1 MREGERVPAS
11 RDQDPAG
18 GVRPLNESAAS
29 FCKHLL
35 SSRTTLYV
43 TPDAAMTMTMADAI
57 DARETALMTLD
68 TGQQLC
74 NDLDTGQHLGDDDTA
89 LFSTHDLVPFLD
101 VALAVTHQE
110 IHRIDALADGE
121 KELVMSTLKAFQLR
135 IAVQSAAGKLVRD
148 LDGMVLRATLLYED
162 GQAVKELSAT
172 QEPPLLNGQA
182 LVENGIASFRM
193 RITVLSSLCHA
204 RRFRVR
210 IHAEHAPELATVTSA
225 VKTITKLRRGSREA
239 REALREAREARGQL
253 SLPSSAPRSPLSD
266 SAAPLS
272 CGKRSLGLEGDA
284 VSDDE
289 LKEASWKEAKCRGV
303 DKCHGFDAALDE
315 ETSCDT
321 GRSLEEMWDEIH
333 VNGRK
338 LIELQ
343 RQQAALFQQL
353 RTVQDELSEG
363 LDEA

>member
-1 MREGERVPAS
+1 
-11 RDQDPAG
+11 
-18 GVRPLNESAAS
+18 
-29 FCKHLL
+29 
-35 SSRTTLYV
+35 
-43 TPDAAMTMTMADAI
+43 
-57 DARETALMTLD
+57 
-68 TGQQLC
+68 
-74 NDLDTGQHLGDDDTA
+74 
-89 LFSTHDLVPFLD
+89 
-101 VALAVTHQE
+101 
-110 IHRIDALADGE
+110 
-121 KELVMSTLKAFQLR
+121 
-135 IAVQSAAGKLVRD
+135 
-148 LDGMVLRATLLYED
+148 
-162 GQAVKELSAT
+162 
-172 QEPPLLNGQA
+172 
-182 LVENGIASFRM
+182 
-193 RITVLSSLCHA
+193 
-204 RRFRVR
+204 
-210 IHAEHAPELATVTSA
+210 VTSA

-315 ETSCDT
+315 EASCDT